1 MSKLLK
7 ICMVV
12 AAVLSF
18 TGCYNDFDDPA
29 PAKVWTE
36 ADFNKDQIITIK
48 QLKDIYYAKYAP
60 GSTAGLG
67 KYVDCLLY
75 TSPSPRD

>member
-29 PAKVWTE
+29 RLKSGQR
-36 ADFNKDQIITIK
+36 QI
-48 QLKDIYYAKYAP
+48 
-60 GSTAGLG
+60 STKTKSLQ
-67 KYVDCLLY
+67 
-75 TSPSPRD
+75 SNS

>member
-1 MSKLLK
+1 
-7 ICMVV
+7 MVV

-48 QLKDIYYAKYAP
+48 QLIYIMP
-60 GSTAGLG
+60 NTL
-67 KYVDCLLY
+67 
-75 TSPSPRD
+75 RDQLPDLANM

>member
-48 QLKDIYYAKYAP
+48 QLIYIMP
-60 GSTAGLG
+60 NTL
-67 KYVDCLLY
+67 
-75 TSPSPRD
+75 RDQLPDLANM

>member
-18 TGCYNDFDDPA
+18 TGCYNDFDDPDR
-29 PAKVWTE
+29 KSV
-36 ADFNKDQIITIK
+36 
-48 QLKDIYYAKYAP
+48 
-60 GSTAGLG
+60 
-67 KYVDCLLY
+67 V
-75 TSPSPRD
+75 

>member
-48 QLKDIYYAKYAP
+48 QLKDIY
-60 GSTAGLG
+60 
-67 KYVDCLLY
+67 
-75 TSPSPRD
+75 

>member
-48 QLKDIYYAKYAP
+48 QLKDIYMP
-60 GSTAGLG
+60 NML
-67 KYVDCLLY
+67 
-75 TSPSPRD
+75 RDQLPDLANM

>member
-29 PAKVWTE
+29 HDGGDRVRSVDHKVLSRVTSQALHRQAE
-36 ADFNKDQIITIK
+36 QDRK
-48 QLKDIYYAKYAP
+48 
-60 GSTAGLG
+60 STRLNSSHAS
-67 KYVDCLLY
+67 K
-75 TSPSPRD
+75 SRMPSSA

>member
-12 AAVLSF
+12 ATVLSF

-29 PAKVWTE
+29 PAKVWT
-36 ADFNKDQIITIK
+36 
-48 QLKDIYYAKYAP
+48 
-60 GSTAGLG
+60 
-67 KYVDCLLY
+67 
-75 TSPSPRD
+75 

>member
-36 ADFNKDQIITIK
+36 ADFNKEKRLKYNK
-48 QLKDIYYAKYAP
+48 QSRGILVPPLNGYSY
-60 GSTAGLG
+60 
-67 KYVDCLLY
+67 
-75 TSPSPRD
+75 

>member
-18 TGCYNDFDDPA
+18 TGCYNDFDDLSL
-29 PAKVWTE
+29 
-36 ADFNKDQIITIK
+36 IHI
-48 QLKDIYYAKYAP
+48 
-60 GSTAGLG
+60 
-67 KYVDCLLY
+67 
-75 TSPSPRD
+75 

>member
-36 ADFNKDQIITIK
+36 ADFNKDQIIK
-48 QLKDIYYAKYAP
+48 
-60 GSTAGLG
+60 SN
-67 KYVDCLLY
+67 
-75 TSPSPRD
+75 S

>member
-60 GSTAGLG
+60 GSDR
-67 KYVDCLLY
+67 KSVV
-75 TSPSPRD
+75 

>member
-48 QLKDIYYAKYAP
+48 QLKDIYIMP
-60 GSTAGLG
+60 NML
-67 KYVDCLLY
+67 
-75 TSPSPRD
+75 RDQLPDLANM

>member
-36 ADFNKDQIITIK
+36 ADFNKDQIITNMLRD
-48 QLKDIYYAKYAP
+48 QLPDLANM
-60 GSTAGLG
+60 
-67 KYVDCLLY
+67 
-75 TSPSPRD
+75 

>member
-1 MSKLLK
+1 
-7 ICMVV
+7 MVV

-48 QLKDIYYAKYAP
+48 QLKMHKKY
-60 GSTAGLG
+60 LRFRI
-67 KYVDCLLY
+67 D
-75 TSPSPRD
+75 

>member
-48 QLKDIYYAKYAP
+48 QLKDIYYAKYDS
-60 GSTAGLG
+60 GINCRTWQICRNHRGL
-67 KYVDCLLY
+67 CN
-75 TSPSPRD
+75 PW

>member
-48 QLKDIYYAKYAP
+48 QIYIMP
-60 GSTAGLG
+60 NML
-67 KYVDCLLY
+67 
-75 TSPSPRD
+75 RDQLPDLANM

>member
-48 QLKDIYYAKYAP
+48 QLKDILCQICS
-60 GSTAGLG
+60 GINCRTWQICRNHRGL
-67 KYVDCLLY
+67 CN
-75 TSPSPRD
+75 PW